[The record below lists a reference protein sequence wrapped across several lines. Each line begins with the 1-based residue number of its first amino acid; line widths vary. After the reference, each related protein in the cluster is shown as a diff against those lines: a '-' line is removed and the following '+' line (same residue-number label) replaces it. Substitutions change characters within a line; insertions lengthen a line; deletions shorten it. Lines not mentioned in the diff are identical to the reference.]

1 MPNYKYI
8 ARNKEGKSEEGFQ
21 EAQSQD
27 ELVSLLQARGLT
39 VITFKEASE
48 DAKKTGKKKKRR
60 MHAKV
65 KVDDLITFARQ
76 LATLL
81 GAGITLLRSLEI
93 ITLQIESQRLLDTL
107 EVVKKDVAAGSSLKV
122 AVEKHLDVFS
132 KLWVNIIETGETT
145 GQLPFA
151 LEQLTQFLE
160 SSAGLA
166 RKIKSA
172 LVYPAVVLAVATGAV
187 TVFVVKIIPMF
198 ADIYSGFDAS
208 LPAFTQIVFD
218 VCLAIKRYLLIF
230 AGAIVL
236 FVFGLRYYGKTI
248 QGRKNIDTLKLN
260 LPVFGD
266 VIRQVAAVRFASG
279 LNMLIKSGTPIL
291 HALDIVIETSGNVIV
306 TEMLQ
311 KVKENVREGKSMAE
325 PLIETDVFP
334 DMLAHMVAVGEE
346 SGELANMLDNAAK
359 FYEERV
365 DATVSRMATLFEP
378 LLIVIIGGIVG
389 TLVVAMFLPIFG
401 LSSAMSG

>member
-1 MPNYKYI
+1 MANYKYI
-8 ARNKEGKSEEGFQ
+8 ARNKDGKPEEGFL
-21 EAQSQD
+21 EAQTED
-27 ELVSLLQARGLT
+27 ELVGVLQARGLT
-39 VITFKEASE
+39 VVTFKEATAE
-48 DAKKTGKKKKRR
+48 VKAEGKKKRR
-60 MHAKV
+60 MHVGV

-93 ITLQIESQRLLDTL
+93 ITLQIESKRLFDTL
-107 EVVKKDVAAGSSLKV
+107 ETVKKDVAAGSSLK
-122 AVEKHLDVFS
+122 AALQKHPNVFS
-132 KLWVNIIETGETT
+132 KLWVNIVETGETT

-160 SSAGLA
+160 SSAALT

-172 LVYPAVVLAVATGAV
+172 LVYPSVVLCVAAGAI
-187 TVFVVKIIPMF
+187 TIFIVKIIPMF
-198 ADIYSGFDAS
+198 ANIYSGFGAE
-208 LPAFTQIVFD
+208 LPAFTQLVFS
-218 VCLAIKRYLLIF
+218 VCLGIKKYLLIV
-230 AGAIVL
+230 AGAIVA
-236 FVFGLRYYGKTI
+236 FVFALRYYGKTVN
-248 QGRKNIDTLKLN
+248 GRRNIDRFKLSI
-260 LPVFGD
+260 PIFGD
-266 VIRQVAAVRFASG
+266 VIRQVSAVRFASG

-325 PLIETDVFP
+325 PLIQTDVFP

-365 DATVSRMATLFEP
+365 DAVISRMATLFEP
-378 LLIVIIGGIVG
+378 ILIVVIGSIVG
-389 TLVVAMFLPIFG
+389 VLVIAMFLPIFG
-401 LSSAMSG
+401 LSGALKG